1 MTLWFHD
8 LSALC
13 YLVAAVLGW
22 TGLRSGRTLPWL
34 LGAGVLLQAIGFI
47 GFHTLVPP
55 VSLESSAGG
64 LSLMGWLAASA
75 YLLSLGFARTQ
86 AVSGWVAAAAF
97 CFTGGAT
104 LELRFFGPTA
114 VEIGGTGAWPHA
126 HVLLA
131 AAGFSALAVASVAG
145 LGYLLKE
152 RALKSKRGRGVELPS
167 LESLDRLG
175 YLGLAIGF
183 PLLTL
188 GVITGFG
195 WVQAQ
200 GSSLW
205 TRHAT
210 LSLIAW
216 IVYFVPVASRLVQ
229 GRRGHGTARFLV
241 FGFLVLALSYL
252 GSQVV
257 ELGS

>member
-8 LSALC
+8 LSALL
-13 YLVAAVLGW
+13 YLVAAILGW
-22 TGLRSGRTLPWL
+22 TGLRRGTTVSWL
-34 LGAGVLLQAIGFI
+34 LGAGVVLQAIGFV

-55 VSLESSAGG
+55 ISLESSAGG

-97 CFTGGAT
+97 FFTAGAT
-104 LELRFFGPTA
+104 LEIRFLGPTP
-114 VEIGGTGAWPHA
+114 VEVGGTGAWPHA

-152 RALKSKRGRGVELPS
+152 RALKSKRGRGIELPS

-188 GVITGFG
+188 GVVTGFG

-210 LSLIAW
+210 LSIIAW

-229 GRRGHGTARFLV
+229 GRRGRGTARSLV
-241 FGFLVLALSYL
+241 LGFLVLALSYL
-252 GSQVV
+252 GSQVL